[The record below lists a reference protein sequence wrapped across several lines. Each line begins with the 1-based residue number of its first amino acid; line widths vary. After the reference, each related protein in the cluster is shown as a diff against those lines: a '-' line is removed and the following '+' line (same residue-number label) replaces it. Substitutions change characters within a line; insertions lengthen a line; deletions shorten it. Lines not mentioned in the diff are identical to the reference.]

1 MDFSFFL
8 PIIYQPMPYSW
19 RLNDEGS
26 GMMGCMYVVVV
37 RGQRFVRVLG
47 KGSQAVW
54 EGGGI
59 DGPVLHVG
67 RELPA
72 AVQLDG
78 QGRDKIGW
86 GRGGWGV
93 KVCGHVRGCVKP
105 GWGFL

>member
-1 MDFSFFL
+1 
-8 PIIYQPMPYSW
+8 
-19 RLNDEGS
+19 
-26 GMMGCMYVVVV
+26 MGCMYVVVV
-37 RGQRFVRVLG
+37 RGQRVVRVLG

-59 DGPVLHVG
+59 DGPVFHVG

-105 GWGFL
+105 GWGFSREGCVCQAVPVAISSLGLLLLLLLLLA